1 MQEHILSKLID
12 DLARFPGIGKKTS
25 QRMAIHLLN
34 KDRKG
39 AEEIST
45 SIQEAL
51 SKVRKCGR
59 CRALTE
65 FDICSICQS
74 EKRSESQICVVENL
88 QDLYAIEQGGGF
100 RGRYFV
106 LYGHLSPI
114 DGISADDLGIDL
126 LIDQLSN
133 GEVQEIIIA
142 TNLTVEGQATAYF
155 IAEKARSLDITVSR
169 IAHGVPVGGELEY
182 LDGNTLNLAI
192 ETRQGF

>member
-39 AEEIST
+39 AEEISA
-45 SIQEAL
+45 SIKDAL

>member
-12 DLARFPGIGKKTS
+12 DLARFPGIGRKTS

-39 AEEIST
+39 AEEISA
-45 SIQEAL
+45 SIKEAL

>member
-12 DLARFPGIGKKTS
+12 DLSRFPGIGKKTS

>member
-39 AEEIST
+39 AEEISA
-45 SIQEAL
+45 SIKEAL
-51 SKVRKCGR
+51 SKVRKCGI

-126 LIDQLSN
+126 LIDQLSD

>member
-1 MQEHILSKLID
+1 MQEHILSKLVD

-39 AEEIST
+39 AEEISA

-74 EKRSESQICVVENL
+74 EKRSKSQICVVENL
-88 QDLYAIEQGGGF
+88 QDLYAIEQGGSF

-126 LIDQLSN
+126 LIDQL
-133 GEVQEIIIA
+133 
-142 TNLTVEGQATAYF
+142 
-155 IAEKARSLDITVSR
+155 
-169 IAHGVPVGGELEY
+169 
-182 LDGNTLNLAI
+182 
-192 ETRQGF
+192 

>member
-65 FDICSICQS
+65 FDICGICQS

-88 QDLYAIEQGGGF
+88 QDLYAIEQGGSF

-126 LIDQLSN
+126 LIDQLSD

>member
-39 AEEIST
+39 AEEISA

-65 FDICSICQS
+65 FDICSICKS

-126 LIDQLSN
+126 LIDQLSD

>member
-25 QRMAIHLLN
+25 QRMAIYLLN

-39 AEEIST
+39 AEEISA

-126 LIDQLSN
+126 LIDQLSD

>member
-1 MQEHILSKLID
+1 MQEHILNKLID
-12 DLARFPGIGKKTS
+12 DLARFPGIGRKTS

-39 AEEIST
+39 AEEISA

-74 EKRSESQICVVENL
+74 EKRSKLQICVVENL
-88 QDLYAIEQGGGF
+88 QDLYAIEQGGSF

-142 TNLTVEGQATAYF
+142 TNLTVEGQATAYLSPR
-155 IAEKARSLDITVSR
+155 KRDHL
-169 IAHGVPVGGELEY
+169 
-182 LDGNTLNLAI
+182 TLLFP
-192 ETRQGF
+192 E

>member
-126 LIDQLSN
+126 LIDQLSD

>member
-126 LIDQLSN
+126 LIGQLSD

>member
-39 AEEIST
+39 AEEISA

>member
-12 DLARFPGIGKKTS
+12 DLARFPGIGRKTS
-25 QRMAIHLLN
+25 QRMAIYLLN

-39 AEEIST
+39 AEEISA

-65 FDICSICQS
+65 FDICSICKS

>member
-1 MQEHILSKLID
+1 
-12 DLARFPGIGKKTS
+12 
-25 QRMAIHLLN
+25 MAIHLLN

-39 AEEIST
+39 AEEISA
-45 SIQEAL
+45 SIKEAL
-51 SKVRKCGR
+51 SKVRKCGK

-88 QDLYAIEQGGGF
+88 QDLYAIEQGGSF

-126 LIDQLSN
+126 LIDQLSD

-169 IAHGVPVGGELEY
+169 IAHGIPVGGELEY
-182 LDGNTLNLAI
+182 VDGGTLSHAFSNRMPI
-192 ETRQGF
+192 SGS

>member
-12 DLARFPGIGKKTS
+12 DLARFPGIGRKTS

-39 AEEIST
+39 AEEISA
-45 SIQEAL
+45 SIKEAL

-126 LIDQLSN
+126 LIDQLSD

>member
-12 DLARFPGIGKKTS
+12 DLARFPGIGRKTS

-39 AEEIST
+39 AEEISA
-45 SIQEAL
+45 SIKEAL

-74 EKRSESQICVVENL
+74 EKRSKSQICVVENL

>member
-39 AEEIST
+39 AEEISA
-45 SIQEAL
+45 SIKEAL
-51 SKVRKCGR
+51 SKVRKCGK

-126 LIDQLSN
+126 LIDQLSD

>member
-12 DLARFPGIGKKTS
+12 DLARFPGIGRKTS

-39 AEEIST
+39 AEEISA